1 LKHVNNVAYEYGDI
15 AADYQVG
22 STSCVLYLSL
32 RYHNLNPDYIQK
44 RLDDLRNMYELR
56 VLLAQ
61 VDVKDPHHS
70 LKELAL
76 LCILTNFTLIVAW
89 SPEEAGRY
97 LETYKIYENKPPDA
111 IMSRPEG
118 DFQGQVADA
127 LTTVKGV
134 NKTDAT
140 TLLTTFDS
148 FANIVQADEEKLLL
162 CPGLGPLKAKRLHQL
177 FETPFTNWK

>member
-1 LKHVNNVAYEYGDI
+1 MKHVTSVAYEYGDI
-15 AADYQVG
+15 VPDYQVG
-22 STSCVLYLSL
+22 ATSCVLYLSL
-32 RYHNLNPDYIQK
+32 RYHNLNPEYIQK
-44 RLDDLRNMYELR
+44 RLDDMSNMYELR
-56 VLLAQ
+56 VLLVE
-61 VDVKDPHHS
+61 VDVKDPHPS

-76 LCILTNFTLIVAW
+76 LCILTNFTLMVAW

-118 DFQGQVADA
+118 DFQGRVADA

-148 FANIVQADEEKLLL
+148 LAAIIQADEEKLLL
-162 CPGLGPLKAKRLHQL
+162 CPGLGPLKAKRLNQL
-177 FETPFTNWK
+177 FDAPFTNWK